1 MYQLSSSARVT
12 EPQTNDAVIARTFAK
27 LHAAALGVACGILL
41 GSGILAAT
49 LFLLIKGGP
58 AVGTNLV
65 LLAQYFPGYSVTW
78 TGSVIGGAYGLL
90 VGFLLGWLFASLRNF
105 VIAAY
110 LHCIKLWSNLSA
122 DRFLDG
128 VDS

>member
-1 MYQLSSSARVT
+1 MIETRPMT
-12 EPQTNDAVIARTFAK
+12 EPQTTDVVIARTFAK
-27 LHAAALGVACGILL
+27 LHAVALGISSGILL
-41 GSGILAAT
+41 GGGILAAT
-49 LFLLIKGGP
+49 VILLLKGGRD
-58 AVGTNLV
+58 VGGNLS

-78 TGSVIGGAYGLL
+78 PGSLIGAAYGLA
-90 VGFLLGWLFASLRNF
+90 VGFVLGWMLAFLRNF
-105 VIAAY
+105 VIAVY

>member
-1 MYQLSSSARVT
+1 MT
-12 EPQTNDAVIARTFAK
+12 GTQTSDVVLVRTFAR
-27 LHAAALGVACGILL
+27 LHSIALGIACGILM

-49 LFLLIKGGP
+49 VILLLKGGNQ
-58 AVGTNLV
+58 VGRNLA

-78 TGSVIGGAYGLL
+78 TGSLVGAAYGLL
-90 VGFLLGWLFASLRNF
+90 AGFILGWLLASLRNLTL
-105 VIAAY
+105 AAY
-110 LHCIKLWSNLSA
+110 LHCLKLWSNLFA